1 MKEAI
6 VFFADGRDP
15 ERTWFQG
22 DPPLKWLQDAVGGL
36 IERVPLADLWSE
48 SVMWAHEEA
57 LLTPSPALNSS
68 ASMLAQRLIFGDV
81 VLVLEVVA

>member
-6 VFFADGRDP
+6 ILFADGRDP

-36 IERVPLADLWSE
+36 IESVWLPDNPDGL
-48 SVMWAHEEA
+48 VMWAHEEA
-57 LLTPSPALNSS
+57 LLRNEPVFNQS
-68 ASMLAQRLIFGDV
+68 ASLLSGLHIFGDV
-81 VLVLEVVA
+81 VLVAEVVA